1 MVRDYSK
8 GFIYKLICKDIN
20 VKEIYVGSS
29 INKKQ
34 RKRQHKHCV
43 INENSEKYNLKVYQY
58 IRDNGGWENWSMI
71 WIKDYP
77 CNNVTELKSEE
88 DKIMRE
94 LKATLNSIYP
104 VMNREKRL
112 KSLKKYRET
121 HKEERILKQK
131 EWREKNKEHIEE
143 YTKNYIRPNLEKRQL
158 EKKETVICEC
168 GEKAT
173 KGHLARHRKT
183 KKHQA
188 YDFLKHIEESI
199 SNISS

>member
-8 GFIYKLICKDIN
+8 GLIYKLSCKDIN

-29 INKKQ
+29 INMKQ

-58 IRDNGGWENWSMI
+58 IRDNGGWDNWSMI
-71 WIKDYP
+71 WIKNYP

-94 LKATLNSIYP
+94 LNATLNTSDPI
-104 VMNREKRL
+104 RDKEKRRKQCNQYKKNNKEKIKL
-112 KSLKKYRET
+112 KMN
-121 HKEERILKQK
+121 

-173 KGHLARHRKT
+173 RGHLARHRKT

-199 SNISS
+199 SS